1 MNDDVD
7 SFPDFLESVTIPRHG
22 PLFVVALA
30 VSASP
35 SGCKKD
41 SSGPIAPDTTTAVP
55 SLEPLNGTCAVE
67 KFEIWSTNLPVPPAV
82 SLLYDAA
89 ANGYVA
95 TLRIATSSRAHGT
108 YTLAATSR
116 DPLRVGDV
124 ASGTLTLV
132 EPDSVRFSGATSLPG
147 TTRFALAG
155 TLLTL
160 VNPHPRAVTLT
171 PGSTWQTTT
180 RIECRR

>member
-1 MNDDVD
+1 MT
-7 SFPDFLESVTIPRHG
+7 SHEWTLLSVAC
-22 PLFVVALA
+22 LALL
-30 VSASP
+30 ASQASCSKGDGGP
-35 SGCKKD
+35 SG
-41 SSGPIAPDTTTAVP
+41 PDTTTAVP

-95 TLRIATSSRAHGT
+95 TLRITVSSRLSGS
-108 YTLAATSR
+108 YVLSATSR

-124 ASGTLTLV
+124 AGGTLSLV

-147 TTRFALAG
+147 TTKFALAG
-155 TLLTL
+155 RLLTL
-160 VNPHPRAVTLT
+160 VNPTARTVTLP
-171 PGSTWQTTT
+171 PGPYQVTT